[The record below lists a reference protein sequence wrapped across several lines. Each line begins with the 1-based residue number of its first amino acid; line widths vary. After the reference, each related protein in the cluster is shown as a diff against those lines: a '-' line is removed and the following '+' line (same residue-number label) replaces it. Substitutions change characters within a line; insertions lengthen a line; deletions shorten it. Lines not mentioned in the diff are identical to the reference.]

1 MLEEI
6 IDNWNS
12 YCKDE
17 NFVGIGSTRKVYKLS
32 NYVIKV
38 HLHSNGYK
46 QSQNELKVFKAMEK
60 KGLASI
66 LAKIYYMDDFISIQD
81 FYHPLELIDNQ
92 SYEINS
98 EIHSHLMPD
107 LFETVM
113 NELDKNFDC
122 FDLKDSSNF
131 GLNNNGKLVL
141 TDYGMT
147 KELYEKDWVPLA
159 EEGLLPQIYFES
171 CNTCGEKK
179 ELRMYGDNDIDKRCY
194 DCGKE

>member
-17 NFVGIGSTRKVYKLS
+17 NFVGIGSTRKVYKVS

-46 QSQNELKVFKAMEK
+46 QSQNELKVFSAMEK
-60 KGLASI
+60 KGLDSI
-66 LAKIYYMDDFISIQD
+66 LAKTYYVDDFISIQD

-98 EIHSHLMPD
+98 EIHSHLIPD

-113 NELDKNFDC
+113 DELDKNFDC

-147 KELYEKDWVPLA
+147 KELYEKEWVPLA

-179 ELRMYGDNDIDKRCY
+179 ELRIYGDNDIDKRCY

>member
-17 NFVGIGSTRKVYKLS
+17 NFVGIGSTRKVYKVS

-46 QSQNELKVFKAMEK
+46 QSQNELQVFSAMEK

-66 LAKIYYMDDFISIQD
+66 LAKTYYVDDFISIQD
-81 FYHPLELIDNQ
+81 YYLPLELIDNQ
-92 SYEINS
+92 SYDINP
-98 EIHSHLMPD
+98 EIHSHLIPD
-107 LFETVM
+107 RFETVM

-147 KELYEKDWVPLA
+147 KELYEKEWVPLA

-179 ELRMYGDNDIDKRCY
+179 ELRIYGDNDIDKRCY

>member
-17 NFVGIGSTRKVYKLS
+17 NFVGIGSTRKVYKVS

-46 QSQNELKVFKAMEK
+46 QSQNELKVFSAMER

-66 LAKIYYMDDFISIQD
+66 LAKTYYVDDFISIQD

-98 EIHSHLMPD
+98 EIHSHLIPD

-131 GLNNNGKLVL
+131 GLNNSGKLVL

-147 KELYEKDWVPLA
+147 KELYEKEWVPLA

-179 ELRMYGDNDIDKRCY
+179 ELRIYGDNDIDKRCY